1 MTKTFDNWMNEV
13 EYLWNKDFTKIEV
26 LYTGWNKSLINLLD
40 TRKIVE
46 HKFCCPEI
54 PDHVVIAY
62 AEFSSIFG
70 EVVCTGSRAIGGW
83 KDDSDYDFVVAVDG
97 NRPGSWWDA
106 HRVQIVQRFGAIWNC
121 RWSGR
126 YHESVPA
133 PDKLCCMRTMDTKPI
148 VNLIIDF
155 RGRKMLE
162 NWMIA
167 TDAAIERCALT
178 REERVK
184 IFEEMGT

>member
-1 MTKTFDNWMNEV
+1 MPSAINWMHEARHV
-13 EYLWNKDFTKIEV
+13 YGSDLTSEYS
-26 LYTGWNKSLINLLD
+26 LYNTWQNYWLNLGD

-46 HKFCCPEI
+46 HKFCCPDI

-62 AEFSSIFG
+62 AELFSIFG

-106 HRVQIVQRFGAIWNC
+106 HRVQIVQRFGKIWNC

-133 PDKLCCMRTMDTKPI
+133 PDKLCCMQAMDTKPI
-148 VNLIIDF
+148 VNLIVDF

-167 TDAAIERCALT
+167 TDAAIERGALT
-178 REERVK
+178 RDERVK

>member
-1 MTKTFDNWMNEV
+1 MEV
-13 EYLWNKDFTKIEV
+13 TEWTNKHRTW
-26 LYTGWNKSLINLLD
+26 TGDLIDLFD

-46 HKFCCPEI
+46 HKFCCPDI

-83 KDDSDYDFVVAVDG
+83 KEDSDYDFVVAVDG
-97 NRPGSWWDA
+97 ESSGSWWDSHA
-106 HRVQIVQRFGAIWNC
+106 IQIYKRLGAIWTC
-121 RWSGR
+121 LWKEKYHDGR
-126 YHESVPA
+126 T
-133 PDKLCCMRTMDTKPI
+133 KLLCIKTTDYKQP

-167 TDAAIERCALT
+167 TDAAIERCAMT
-178 REERVK
+178 RDERVK

>member
-1 MTKTFDNWMNEV
+1 MPSAINWMHEARHV
-13 EYLWNKDFTKIEV
+13 YGSDLTSEYS
-26 LYTGWNKSLINLLD
+26 LYNTWMNYWLNLGD

-46 HKFCCPEI
+46 HKFCCPDI

-83 KDDSDYDFVVAVDG
+83 NEDSDYDFVVAVDRESG
-97 NRPGSWWDA
+97 QSWWYSHA
-106 HRVQIVQRFGAIWNC
+106 NQIYKRLGAIWTC
-121 RWSGR
+121 RWKEK
-126 YHESVPA
+126 YHDGQA
-133 PDKLCCMRTMDTKPI
+133 KLLCMKTIDYKQP
-148 VNLIIDF
+148 VNLIVDF

-167 TDAAIERCALT
+167 TDAAIERGALT
-178 REERVK
+178 RDERVK